1 MILFEHILIQ
11 ALFVVVENLMAG
23 VKDKVVAHFHDKF
36 LFESLLSCNFVVI
49 IVFMYVCI

>member
-23 VKDKVVAHFHDKF
+23 IQDKRILVKHGANGVR
-36 LFESLLSCNFVVI
+36 STQS
-49 IVFMYVCI
+49 MQQ